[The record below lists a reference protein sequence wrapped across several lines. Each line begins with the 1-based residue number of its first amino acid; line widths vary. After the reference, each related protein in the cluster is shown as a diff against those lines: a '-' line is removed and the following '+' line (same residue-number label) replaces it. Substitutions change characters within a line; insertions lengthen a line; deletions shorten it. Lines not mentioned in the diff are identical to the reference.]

1 MNAQT
6 ALPASHTRSWKR
18 QVILNVFTIT
28 AMLLQMLFGILPVT
42 KVETVSAHNL
52 QTKMAYAGNR
62 FTDDQIKTMPLEEI
76 NKELKNRLGANKSNS
91 NVKPEAGLPFTIV
104 IEELPENLSEFT
116 VEAVSSSPAE
126 P

>member
-1 MNAQT
+1 VKG
-6 ALPASHTRSWKR
+6 S
-18 QVILNVFTIT
+18 
-28 AMLLQMLFGILPVT
+28 LLDDKG
-42 KVETVSAHNL
+42 KVVK
-52 QTKMAYAGNR
+52 TKMAYAGNR